1 MHQHSGYNRPVS
13 LKGHVYYSRSQ
24 AVVEIVRGFEVWFS
38 PGFITQYFLK
48 FLETPSMRIPGKL
61 GFPEFSN
68 TACNVQE
75 DPENG
80 RWPSSAFSGD
90 RWHITWDKVKL
101 RHTTNTTSGKHLQC
115 TKQCLGQLHIIP
127 FFCVLTVLA
136 LDIAGN
142 YRKTRETPSE
152 LTEQLPLPSY
162 EGVHFQNCVLV
173 LYNLTLQ

>member
-80 RWPSSAFSGD
+80 RWPSSAFFRD

-101 RHTTNTTSGKHLQC
+101 RHTTNNFRKALAMHQAMSRTAPYYPIFLCFNCSCAGYCWKLPENTGDAIRVDRTTAFA
-115 TKQCLGQLHIIP
+115 II
-127 FFCVLTVLA
+127 
-136 LDIAGN
+136 
-142 YRKTRETPSE
+142 
-152 LTEQLPLPSY
+152 
-162 EGVHFQNCVLV
+162 
-173 LYNLTLQ
+173 